1 MSILSS
7 VLLLATLL
15 APLALL
21 AACFVTRWRKTALG
35 VQWLAPVPG
44 LCLGVLKLTDP
55 SSNMETSALGFTWKL
70 DTPGALLL
78 AVAALLWIVVSAAV
92 WRDRAPDDR
101 FGISWLLTMTGS
113 LGVFIAG
120 DLVSFYFFYAL
131 VSIPAYG
138 LFALT
143 DDPARRRAGAIY
155 MAFAIFGETV
165 LLLAFAALAASEPHG
180 SVAIRDVTAALPTAP
195 WRDVTIAM
203 LVAGFG
209 MKLGMVPFN
218 GWMPLNYSMASIPV
232 AAVLSGAGVK
242 AGVIGLIRFLP
253 EGASLEGAGVT
264 LAVLG
269 CVSAFFGV
277 SVGLTQKNPKT
288 ILAYS
293 SISQMGVIC
302 AALGLAMR
310 DGAFASSNI
319 AFYGLNHLLV
329 KATLFLSVGVLAARR
344 APLGGLALA
353 MMAALALSLA
363 GLPFTGG
370 ALAKLS
376 VKPYLDGVW
385 ASALTT
391 ASSIGSAWLMTHFLM
406 RLKNTTDE
414 YAGETPAA
422 IVTHW
427 RVIVLGAILLPWLFY
442 AAVGDVSKALE
453 PAELWSALW
462 PAAVGGGLALA
473 QQRFD
478 NRMPYIPPGDSI
490 ILYERVFERVSALGP
505 AMENLDTRLRRWQV
519 TGVSFVLI
527 TLALLSAAISG

>member
-1 MSILSS
+1 MSALSS
-7 VLLLATLL
+7 VLLWATLF

-21 AACFVTRWRKTALG
+21 AACFVARWRTTALAL
-35 VQWLAPVPG
+35 QWLAPVPG
-44 LCLGVLKLTDP
+44 LCAGVLKLTNAT
-55 SSNMETSALGFTWKL
+55 SSMETSALGFTWKL
-70 DTPGALLL
+70 DAPGALLL

-113 LGVFIAG
+113 LGVFVAG
-120 DLVSFYFFYAL
+120 DLVAFYLFYAL

-165 LLLAFAALAASEPHG
+165 LLLAFAALAAFEPHG
-180 SVAIRDVTAALPTAP
+180 SVAIHDVMAALPTSP
-195 WRDVTIAM
+195 WRDVTIGM

-209 MKLGMVPFN
+209 MKLGMFPFN
-218 GWMPLNYSMASIPV
+218 GWMPLNYSVASIPV

-253 EGASLEGAGVT
+253 GGAPLEGAGIAI
-264 LAVLG
+264 AVLG
-269 CVSAFFGV
+269 CVSAFLGV
-277 SVGLTQKNPKT
+277 AVGLTQKNPKT

-310 DGAFASSNI
+310 DGAFASSNL

-329 KATLFLSVGVLAARR
+329 KASLFLSVGAIIARR
-344 APLGGLALA
+344 EPLGGLSLVIVS
-353 MMAALALSLA
+353 ALALSLA

-391 ASSIGSAWLMTHFLM
+391 ASSIGSAWLMAHFLL
-406 RLKNTTDE
+406 RLKNTPDE

-422 IVTHW
+422 IITYW
-427 RVIVLGAILLPWLFY
+427 RAIALGAILLPWLFY
-442 AAVGDVSKALE
+442 PAVGDVSKALE
-453 PAELWSALW
+453 PIELWSALW
-462 PAAVGGGLALA
+462 PVAVGAGLALA
-473 QQRFD
+473 QRGFD
-478 NRMPYIPPGDSI
+478 NRIPRIPPGDSI
-490 ILYERVFERVSALGP
+490 VIYEIVFARVSALGP
-505 AMENLDTRLRRWQV
+505 ALENLDTRLRHWQV

-527 TLALLSAAISG
+527 TLALLSAAILG

>member
-1 MSILSS
+1 
-7 VLLLATLL
+7 
-15 APLALL
+15 
-21 AACFVTRWRKTALG
+21 
-35 VQWLAPVPG
+35 
-44 LCLGVLKLTDP
+44 
-55 SSNMETSALGFTWKL
+55 
-70 DTPGALLL
+70 
-78 AVAALLWIVVSAAV
+78 
-92 WRDRAPDDR
+92 
-101 FGISWLLTMTGS
+101 
-113 LGVFIAG
+113 
-120 DLVSFYFFYAL
+120 
-131 VSIPAYG
+131 
-138 LFALT
+138 
-143 DDPARRRAGAIY
+143 
-155 MAFAIFGETV
+155 
-165 LLLAFAALAASEPHG
+165 
-180 SVAIRDVTAALPTAP
+180 
-195 WRDVTIAM
+195 
-203 LVAGFG
+203 
-209 MKLGMVPFN
+209 MVPFN

-344 APLGGLALA
+344 APLGGLTLA

-422 IVTHW
+422 IVTYW
-427 RVIVLGAILLPWLFY
+427 PVIALGAILLPWLFY
-442 AAVGDVSKALE
+442 PAAGDVSKALE
-453 PAELWSALW
+453 AAELWSALW
-462 PAAVGGGLALA
+462 PVAVGAGLALA
-473 QQRFD
+473 QQRFK
-478 NRMPYIPPGDSI
+478 NQLPHIPPGDSI
-490 ILYERVFERVSALGP
+490 ILYEKLFERVSALGP

-527 TLALLSAAISG
+527 TLALLGAAISG